1 MSKLWYSEDQ
11 EGADEKLKDL
21 LKVSNPK
28 RVIENAKRYFDNPN
42 VKVYLSTRKN
52 SKYAIYDPKNDKLV
66 HFGQFFPPMED
77 YSHHQNEER
86 RQNYLR
92 RASNIKG
99 NWRDNPYSANNLSIN
114 LLWA

>member
-1 MSKLWYSEDQ
+1 MSKLWYNEDQ
-11 EGADEKLKDL
+11 EGANEKIKEL

-28 RVIENAKRYFDNPN
+28 RVIENAKRYFNNPD
-42 VKVYLSTRKN
+42 VKLYLSTRKN
-52 SKYAIYDPKNDKLV
+52 SKYAIYDPINQKLV
-66 HFGQFFPPMED
+66 HFGNIN
-77 YSHHQNEER
+77 YSDFTQHQNEER

-99 NWRDNPYSANNLSIN
+99 NWRDNPYSPNNLAIN